1 MIEGKFYANRFN
13 KKVEILEN
21 AGIRMGLGEK
31 YLLRRLSQ
39 QYAYHCL
46 RKDFEEESE
55 KLKLWET
62 ALSKGRTKKEMRNFT
77 CVKRT

>member
-39 QYAYHCL
+39 QYAYQFA
-46 RKDFEEESE
+46 R
-55 KLKLWET
+55 
-62 ALSKGRTKKEMRNFT
+62 
-77 CVKRT
+77 